1 MLSHISFPCPGC
13 RRTLKASVQFVGR
26 SCRCP
31 RCGHLVVVPPRA
43 PSEEAAV
50 LVMDDG
56 FRRSNPSTFP
66 N

>member
-1 MLSHISFPCPGC
+1 MVGHISFPCPGC
-13 RRTLKASVQFVGR
+13 RRTLRASLHFVGR

-31 RCGHLVVVPPRA
+31 RCGHDVVIPPRA
-43 PSEEAAV
+43 PSEESAV

-56 FRRSNPSTFP
+56 FRRSNPATFP